1 MKLFEALKEKERI
14 NEAFALLTIIS
25 TKGTV
30 SRREGR
36 MAVFKDGTTLGTI
49 GGGKQEADCV
59 DKALEAL
66 KSGKGGVINIK
77 VRDCGEMSVMI
88 DIPIKDRSV
97 VIIGAGHVSKALYD
111 IFSFLEWNIT
121 IIDER
126 EELLTSSR
134 FLNAN
139 RILCSSIVDGF
150 KNAIVNSNTAIIN
163 TIPETI
169 DSTLPLFISSPS
181 FYIGILSSRKRRII
195 EQDKR
200 IHLPMGLDLGEE
212 TVEEIAL
219 SVSSEVLSSFNN
231 KSGISHRDWKK
242 KIVVVRGA
250 GDLATGTIVRL
261 RKAGYKIIA
270 LETDYPTVIRRN
282 ISFASSIY
290 EGDVSIEGV
299 KCHYS
304 KSLEEALCTLE
315 KGEVALLVD
324 KKGESIKELKPE
336 IVVDAIIAKKNLGTT
351 IDMAPFVVALGPGF
365 IAGLDCD
372 CVIETMRGHKLGQVY
387 YSGSALENTGIPG
400 IIGGVGKERVIHSE
414 NSGVFKEVAKIG
426 DIVRKGDIIAYVDS
440 IPVLASISGKL
451 RGLLHS
457 DLLIPKGFK
466 IADIDPRG
474 ESVDHT
480 TISDKAR
487 AIGGAV
493 LEAIDNYL
501 SKND

>member
-1 MKLFEALKEKERI
+1 MKLFDSLREKERM

-30 SRREGR
+30 SRKEGR

-49 GGGKQEADCV
+49 GGGRQEAECV
-59 DKALEAL
+59 EKALTAL
-66 KSGKGGVINIK
+66 RVGKGGEVSVK
-77 VRDCGEMSVMI
+77 VRECGEMSVMI

-111 IFSFLEWNIT
+111 MFSFLEWNIT

-139 RILCSSIVDGF
+139 RILSSVSDGF
-150 KNAIVNSNTAIIN
+150 KNLVINSNTAIIN

-169 DSTLPLFISSPS
+169 DSTLPLFISSPC

-200 IHLPMGLDLGEE
+200 IHLPMGLDMGEE

-219 SVSSEVLSSFNN
+219 SVASEVLSTFNK
-231 KSGISHRDWKK
+231 KSAISHRDWKK
-242 KIVVVRGA
+242 KIVIVRGA

-282 ISFASSIY
+282 ISFASALY

-299 KCHYS
+299 RCHYS
-304 KSLEEALCTLE
+304 KSLEEALSTIE

-324 KKGESIKELKPE
+324 KKGESINELKPE

-365 IAGLDCD
+365 VAGIDCD

-400 IIGGVGKERVIHSE
+400 IIGGVGKERVIYSE

-426 DIVRKGDIIAYVDS
+426 DIVEKGEVIAYVDS
-440 IPVLASISGKL
+440 TPVFASISGKL

-457 DLLIPKGFK
+457 DLQIPKGFK